1 MMISTFCSAILLFD
15 GIDIFSQRE
24 KGEEERY
31 FYISI
36 YSPSPFSRQ
45 TCLCERERGDDYL
58 SYAAGVSRKGRM
70 LASDGSFPEYYC
82 FAFRWWLM
90 TFLPGFT

>member
-45 TCLCERERGDDYL
+45 TCLCEREREEMTTFRMPQVFLAKAGCSQVMAPSL
-58 SYAAGVSRKGRM
+58 STTA
-70 LASDGSFPEYYC
+70 LLLDG
-82 FAFRWWLM
+82 
-90 TFLPGFT
+90 G